1 MGPPH
6 GVSVGPQRV
15 PAVQSTVPDHSRPA
29 RPTPAPAP
37 PLPHRPRFCRL
48 RAGSGD
54 RAAMV
59 CALHVGP
66 AVDAVAARHADRPLA
81 GPALAHRRAELG
93 GRRRRLGGGG
103 GLGAG
108 RGRALLL
115 PAQGEVAPRRG
126 TRVRERQA
134 LRHRVQRALRAA
146 DPVGQLVCRGG
157 GRGPTLRPL
166 PLAPACLPLFSSP
179 LHEPSRTCLPRP
191 LQLAFPRPLAHSPFR
206 PHQPPPGGPRVRDP
220 LRKHRLGAAVVVAR
234 AALLLGLHAHAGR
247 LGPLLGSHRAARPR
261 RHAAQA
267 VARHRGCRAL
277 AAAPVW
283 RSADGRPPLLRP
295 RAADVHVRVAPA
307 RM

>member
-115 PAQGEVAPRRG
+115 PAQGEVAPRRC

-134 LRHRVQRALRAA
+134 LRHRIQRALRAA
-146 DPVGQLVCRGG
+146 DPVGQPVCRSG
-157 GRGPTLRPL
+157 GRGPTL
-166 PLAPACLPLFSSP
+166 
-179 LHEPSRTCLPRP
+179 RP

-234 AALLLGLHAHAGR
+234 AALLLGLHAHPGR